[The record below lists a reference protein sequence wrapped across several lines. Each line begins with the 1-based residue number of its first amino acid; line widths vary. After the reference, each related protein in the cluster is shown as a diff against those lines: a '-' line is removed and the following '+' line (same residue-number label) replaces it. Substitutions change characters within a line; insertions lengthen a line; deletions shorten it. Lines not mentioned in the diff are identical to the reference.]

1 MNRRDMLKTGALVG
15 GAVALGAAKSSAA
28 ESQWEKSY
36 AGDAQQAALDPG
48 LPDKD
53 YTPVITPNLPS
64 LPWKIVDGVKVFHL
78 VAEEVWHTFAS
89 RSESEMLGLQRTGSR
104 SHH

>member
-15 GAVALGAAKSSAA
+15 GAVALGAAKASAA

-36 AGDAQQAALDPG
+36 AGDVQRPVLAPG

-53 YTPVITPNLPS
+53 YTPVITPQHIL
-64 LPWKIVDGVKVFHL
+64 
-78 VAEEVWHTFAS
+78 FAV
-89 RSESEMLGLQRTGSR
+89 EDC
-104 SHH
+104 